1 MSRKGAIFLAFG
13 FGLCAPMVLSAAE
26 PTREEARVAPPLPWR
41 ESSPTARMF
50 LQLPFE
56 TPAVMGTGEVGGE
69 VNLLYGNTLF
79 VGTTRSLAM
88 DVDVESAEF
97 LALFRYGFATGFE
110 AQLAVPVIIDYGG
123 FLDGAIE
130 ATERFFGAASMPHRR
145 DTPHNLARFRLTR
158 RDGAGIWRDGAGV
171 GLGDVWGG
179 FKALVMEQNG
189 GLPAVALRAAIKVP
203 TGLLPY
209 GSGTVDLGGSLLL
222 GWTWRLVDLW
232 IEVDAFGP
240 TAPLRAARISTQA
253 YGAAQLGVAVPLG
266 SRLAL
271 NFQWSSHL
279 SPFER
284 TGIPQL
290 DAPVHYLLL
299 GVSIELARHFLLDVA
314 AVENI
319 FSPASGVDFAMLFG
333 LRIRPGRP

>member
-1 MSRKGAIFLAFG
+1 MA
-13 FGLCAPMVLSAAE
+13 VSAAE
-26 PTREEARVAPPLPWR
+26 PSEEETRVAPPLPWQ

-56 TPAVMGTGEVGGE
+56 TPAVMGKGEVGGE

-79 VGTTRSLAM
+79 VGNTRSLAI
-88 DVDVESAEF
+88 DVDVESAEL

-123 FLDGAIE
+123 FLDGVIV
-130 ATERFFGAASMPHRR
+130 ATERFFGASSMPHRR
-145 DTPHNLARFRLTR
+145 DTPYNLARFRLTR
-158 RDGAGIWRDGAGV
+158 PDGAGIWCDGAGV

-179 FKALVMEQNG
+179 FKALVMEQKG

-203 TGLLPY
+203 TGLSPY
-209 GSGTVDLGGSLLL
+209 GSGTADLGGSLLL
-222 GWTWRLVDLW
+222 GWTWRWVNLW
-232 IEVDAFGP
+232 IEVDAFAP
-240 TAPLRAARISTQA
+240 TAGLQAARISTHA

-266 SRLAL
+266 RRLAL
-271 NFQWSSHL
+271 NLQWSSHI

-284 TGIPQL
+284 TGLPQL

-299 GVSIELARHFLLDVA
+299 GVSIELSRRFLLDVA
-314 AVENI
+314 AVENVL
-319 FSPASGVDFAMLFG
+319 SPASGVDFAMLFG
-333 LRIRPGRP
+333 LRIRPGKP